1 MAKVQRPE
9 KHKKNSRSEVEEF
22 KEFLGPVAT
31 RYSDAQ
37 LIQLRSDMHAA
48 ARLLLD
54 LYLLQKESGR
64 KGQKAFDNHEAET

>member
-1 MAKVQRPE
+1 MENNSSSPTCE
-9 KHKKNSRSEVEEF
+9 EETKNELEEF
-22 KEFLGPVAT
+22 KGFLGLIAV

-54 LYLLQKESGR
+54 LYMLKRNSG
-64 KGQKAFDNHEAET
+64 GKAL

>member
-1 MAKVQRPE
+1 MD
-9 KHKKNSRSEVEEF
+9 KKPSTTSGGKDPKTELEEF
-22 KEFLGPVAT
+22 KEFLGPIAI

-54 LYLLQKESGR
+54 LYLLNKETAG
-64 KGQKAFDNHEAET
+64 KAPKAFDNHEPET